1 MLPLTFMYL
10 YLLGCVTLLLLINR
24 YQQRVEN
31 IVLKKTKV
39 MLQISF
45 NLRGETR
52 DQLIETVV
60 AYKAHPIKI
69 GLNKKSDPKQ
79 KTIQTFNI
87 DVQRFR

>member
-24 YQQRVEN
+24 YQQHAEN

-45 NLRGETR
+45 NLRGEIR
-52 DQLIETVV
+52 D
-60 AYKAHPIKI
+60 
-69 GLNKKSDPKQ
+69 
-79 KTIQTFNI
+79 
-87 DVQRFR
+87 